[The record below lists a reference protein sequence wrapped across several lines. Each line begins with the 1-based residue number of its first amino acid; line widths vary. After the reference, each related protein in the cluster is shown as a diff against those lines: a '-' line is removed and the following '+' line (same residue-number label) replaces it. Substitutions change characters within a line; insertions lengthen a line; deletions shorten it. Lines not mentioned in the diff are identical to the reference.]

1 LRRLTLAF
9 LLVAVL
15 SSSCSE
21 SHVPRAV
28 SLLVVGDSVAAQAA
42 EALIHLAP
50 TGATVRV
57 DAVQPGTAPC
67 DWDHGFT
74 DPTTDAA
81 HDFAS
86 ILRQV
91 SPAVVAFVFT
101 GNPGLDGPKGGCVDA
116 NSPYT
121 LAQLL
126 VSYEPPLVD
135 MANKAVRIGATVYFE
150 APPPRNPAVPV
161 GYDAQHQAHR
171 GFQGSPAIASFYD
184 RLVVTRNPR
193 HWRYDDSAA
202 VAVST
207 PKLSWRLTLPCEV
220 WDAKLCREGQVQVRI
235 GGEDAVHL
243 DEAGCGAVRFALG
256 LEAQALYTAS
266 RSKPA
271 PPDATSVAD
280 AVSQYGGCE

>member
-1 LRRLTLAF
+1 
-9 LLVAVL
+9 
-15 SSSCSE
+15 
-21 SHVPRAV
+21 
-28 SLLVVGDSVAAQAA
+28 VAAQAA

-50 TGATVRV
+50 AGTTVRV

-74 DPTTDAA
+74 DPTDDES

-91 SPAVVAFVFT
+91 RPAVVAFVFT

-121 LAQLL
+121 LSQLL
-126 VSYEPPLVD
+126 ASYEPPLVD
-135 MANKAVRIGATVYFE
+135 MANRAVKNGATVFLE

-161 GYDAQHQAHR
+161 GYDAEHQAHR
-171 GFQGSPAIASFYD
+171 GFQGSPAIGSFYD
-184 RLVVTRNPR
+184 RLVATRNPR
-193 HWRYDDSAA
+193 WRYDDNAA

-207 PKLSWRLTLPCEV
+207 TTLSWRLTLPCEA
-220 WDAKLCREGQVQVRI
+220 WDTKLCAEGHIQVRV

-243 DEAGCGAVRFALG
+243 DEAGCGAIRFALG
-256 LEAQALYTAS
+256 LEERALS
-266 RSKPA
+266 RAAGSGTVSSDPA
-271 PPDATSVAD
+271 LVAE
-280 AVSQYGGCE
+280 AVDQYGGCQ

>member
-1 LRRLTLAF
+1 M
-9 LLVAVL
+9 
-15 SSSCSE
+15 
-21 SHVPRAV
+21 
-28 SLLVVGDSVAAQAA
+28 AAQAA

-50 TGATVRV
+50 AGTTVRV

-74 DPTTDAA
+74 DPTDDES

-91 SPAVVAFVFT
+91 RPAVVAFVFT

-121 LAQLL
+121 LSQLL
-126 VSYEPPLVD
+126 ASYERPLVD
-135 MANKAVRIGATVYFE
+135 MANRAVKNGANVFLE

-161 GYDAQHQAHR
+161 GYDAEHQAHR
-171 GFQGSPAIASFYD
+171 GFQGSPAIGSFYD
-184 RLVVTRNPR
+184 RLVATRNPR
-193 HWRYDDSAA
+193 WRYDDNAA

-207 PKLSWRLTLPCEV
+207 TSLSWRLTLPCEA
-220 WDAKLCREGQVQVRI
+220 WDTKLCAEGHIQVRV

-243 DEAGCGAVRFALG
+243 DEAGCGAIRFALG
-256 LEAQALYTAS
+256 LEERALS
-266 RSKPA
+266 RAAGSGTVSSDPA
-271 PPDATSVAD
+271 LVAE
-280 AVSQYGGCE
+280 AVDQYGGCQ